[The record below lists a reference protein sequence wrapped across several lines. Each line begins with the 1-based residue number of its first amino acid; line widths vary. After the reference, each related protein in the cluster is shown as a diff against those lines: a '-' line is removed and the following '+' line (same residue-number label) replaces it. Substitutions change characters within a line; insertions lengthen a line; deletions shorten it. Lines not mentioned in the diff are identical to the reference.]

1 MKYTNKQILSIE
13 ESAKKRS
20 KKLVHIT
27 DKSEFSTEDKMK
39 LGLCKHF
46 VQFLVTKKMKA
57 KDLAKLMDIPVTRL
71 SEISN
76 YKFQKFTVDQLI
88 KYLEVLAQHDKQIK
102 EYLKLLSSVAEMSV
116 KSVAVTK
123 SLRKSVEQ
131 SIHA

>member
-1 MKYTNKQILSIE
+1 
-13 ESAKKRS
+13 
-20 KKLVHIT
+20 
-27 DKSEFSTEDKMK
+27 MK